1 MTTLPDIGQPVNAED
16 SYLRTDEK
24 PLEPRTLRY
33 LFCLPGNDM
42 NKNFEVAA
50 HKGCPLAN
58 PEQPAV
64 RHKRTHPVLLVVAGV
79 LALPA
84 LLTGSA
90 QAVEQVY
97 VEGGTLLNPAGKSF
111 PDDVEAGL
119 GWSLPWQWF
128 GGSLTSRLNI
138 GIGYIDGKANGSWRA
153 LAIPMLRYQMGS
165 GSRGAFAELGI
176 GVTYLS
182 NTRLA
187 PDHDMSSH
195 LQFIDRLGIGYR
207 FDDNELSLNLT
218 HISNAGLEQ
227 PNPGA
232 ETVSLR
238 YSRRF

>member
-1 MTTLPDIGQPVNAED
+1 
-16 SYLRTDEK
+16 
-24 PLEPRTLRY
+24 
-33 LFCLPGNDM
+33 M
-42 NKNFEVAA
+42 NKNFEMAA
-50 HKGCPLAN
+50 PRCNPSGNPEPLARGRK
-58 PEQPAV
+58 A
-64 RHKRTHPVLLVVAGV
+64 THRVLLLAAAM
-79 LALPA
+79 LALPQ
-84 LLTGSA
+84 LLVGSA
-90 QAVEQVY
+90 EAVEQVY
-97 VEGGTLLNPAGKSF
+97 VEGGALLNPAGKSF
-111 PDDVEAGL
+111 PDDLEAGL
-119 GWSLPWQWF
+119 GWSLPWQWY
-128 GGSLTSRLNI
+128 GGSLTSRLNV
-138 GIGYIDGKANGSWRA
+138 GIGFIDGKANGSWRA

-165 GSRGAFAELGI
+165 GTRGAFAELGV